1 MATRNRRPPEEGPD
15 VTDIADAPRPDSPI
29 LHAGIDQAVADQ
41 PGANT
46 PAVDT
51 SDADIGDVH
60 QFVIFHVADEM
71 FAMPLSDV
79 REIIRM
85 PDVVRVPLSPLALE
99 GLANLRGTVL
109 PVIQLRRIFGMDPV
123 EHNDAT
129 RVVVLDQGQPV
140 GLVVDRMANVVTVDG
155 DNIEPAST
163 IEGTV
168 HTDMM
173 TGMIKTNDGKSMV
186 MILDAG
192 KVVAREFSAI
202 KRAVDRNAAG
212 SGDISDDAR
221 RERLT
226 EIADESQLVS
236 FEVAG
241 QEYALP
247 IERVQEIVQIPGQ
260 ITEVP
265 NTPSHVLGVMT
276 LRNRLLPLVSL
287 RAMFGLPARELT
299 DSNKILVV
307 SLGEGAA
314 AMSVGVMM
322 DSVKEVLR
330 VEHSIIDPVPPML
343 SRGGDMGEIQSIC
356 RLQGGKRLVA
366 ILSADRMF
374 DTGEIRTIVA
384 SQDTGTAEMND
395 HSPGQTTGA
404 RTGVIDDEEQFVV
417 FRLMNEEYGVPIDSV
432 QEIVRVP
439 EELTKVPRTSDLIE
453 GVINLRGVVL
463 PVVDQRR
470 RFGLPS
476 MDRNDRQRIMVFTI
490 RGVRTGFIVDSVSEV
505 MRISASLIGASPPL
519 SDEQQRLIR
528 RVANIEKQKRI
539 IQLLDVDQLLDAK
552 ELEAVG

>member
-1 MATRNRRPPEEGPD
+1 MATRNRKPSGEDSEMTD
-15 VTDIADAPRPDSPI
+15 VAEAP
-29 LHAGIDQAVADQ
+29 HADQ
-41 PGANT
+41 PAAN
-46 PAVDT
+46 PSAA
-51 SDADIGDVH
+51 DAADAEIGDVH

-85 PDVVRVPLSPLALE
+85 PDVVRVPLSPPALE

-109 PVIQLRRIFGMDPV
+109 PVIQLRRIFGMEPV

-155 DNIEPAST
+155 ENIEPASS

-192 KVVAREFSAI
+192 KVVAREFSGI
-202 KRAVDRNAAG
+202 RHAVDRHAAG
-212 SGDISDDAR
+212 AEDGSDDVR
-221 RERLT
+221 RDRRT

-314 AMSVGVMM
+314 ALSVGVMM
-322 DSVKEVLR
+322 DSVREVLR

-374 DTGEIRTIVA
+374 DTGEIRTIAA
-384 SQDTGTAEMND
+384 SHDTGTAEMND
-395 HSPGQTTGA
+395 PTSGQSTGA

-539 IQLLDVDQLLDAK
+539 IQLPDVDQLLDAK
-552 ELEAVG
+552 ELEAAG

>member
-1 MATRNRRPPEEGPD
+1 MSDIAQAERSEEVNEQSVMTQAGPD
-15 VTDIADAPRPDSPI
+15 QSGVDQPDADA
-29 LHAGIDQAVADQ
+29 
-41 PGANT
+41 
-46 PAVDT
+46 
-51 SDADIGDVH
+51 GDVH
-60 QFVIFHVADEM
+60 QFVIFHVATEM
-71 FAMPLSDV
+71 FAVPLSDV

-85 PDVVRVPLSPLALE
+85 PDVVRVPMSPSALE

-109 PVIQLRRIFGMDPV
+109 PIIQLRSIFGMDSV

-155 DNIEPAST
+155 EKIEPVSS

-173 TGMIKTNDGKSMV
+173 TGVIKTSDGTSMV

-192 KVVAREFSAI
+192 KVVAREFSGMR
-202 KRAVDRNAAG
+202 RAVDRDITG
-212 SGDISDDAR
+212 SADTPNDKR
-221 RERLT
+221 RERQT
-226 EIADESQLVS
+226 DVADESQLVS

-265 NTPSHVLGVMT
+265 NTPHHVLGVMT

-287 RAMFGLPARELT
+287 RAMFGLPPRELT
-299 DSNKILVV
+299 DTNKILVV
-307 SLGEGAA
+307 SFGEGAA

-330 VEHSIIDPVPPML
+330 VGHAVIDPVPPLL
-343 SRGGDMGEIQSIC
+343 SRGRDMGEIQSIC
-356 RLQGGKRLVA
+356 RLQDGKRLVS

-374 DTGEIRTIVA
+374 DTGEIRTIVK
-384 SQDTGTAEMND
+384 SQDTGTADMTE
-395 HSPGQTTGA
+395 QTAGA
-404 RTGVIDDEEQFVV
+404 RNGVIDDEEQFVV

-439 EELTKVPRTSDLIE
+439 EELTRVPRTSDLIE

-476 MDRNDRQRIMVFTI
+476 MDRNDRQRIMVYTI

-519 SDEQQRLIR
+519 SDEQQKLIR

-539 IQLLDVDQLLDAK
+539 IQLLDVDQLLEVRELDA
-552 ELEAVG
+552 A